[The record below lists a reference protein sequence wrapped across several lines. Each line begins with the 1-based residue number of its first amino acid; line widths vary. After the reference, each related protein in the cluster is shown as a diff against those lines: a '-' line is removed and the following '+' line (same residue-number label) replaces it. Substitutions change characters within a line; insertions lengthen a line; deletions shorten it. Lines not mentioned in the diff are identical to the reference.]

1 MPIDPSA
8 PFLPFSRDSSQSGSL
23 RASPFRPNPF
33 SSPPNAS
40 LLLASPL
47 HGRSDL
53 FVGHS
58 TPLRDRS
65 PPLSSQAILTSP
77 LSYSR
82 FNSPMSFSF
91 TSFQNRSPDISIPR
105 QTVEN
110 LNIGIST
117 LVEATA
123 MDLPIL
129 PAIPVFPGPVNEEK
143 EMEKPLEQTKPLV
156 YFVC

>member
-1 MPIDPSA
+1 MDLS
-8 PFLPFSRDSSQSGSL
+8 FWH
-23 RASPFRPNPF
+23 
-33 SSPPNAS
+33 
-40 LLLASPL
+40 L
-47 HGRSDL
+47 HYTARSDL
-53 FVGHS
+53 FVGHA
-58 TPLRDRS
+58 TPLRERS
-65 PPLSSQAILTSP
+65 PPLPSQAILTSP

-91 TSFQNRSPDISIPR
+91 TSFQNRSPDISIPH

-129 PAIPVFPGPVNEEK
+129 PAIPVFPGPTNEEK
-143 EMEKPLEQTKPLV
+143 EVEKPLEQKKPLV
-156 YFVC
+156 YSCLLRSI